1 MRLSRLTACVLGAV
15 GVAVWAATYHLAL
28 GDSDRYFLTAL
39 YLFDAALITFYIA
52 SLEMN
57 AHWAK
62 RRPATGRVVAIVPA
76 YEEEPG
82 LLRAALDALLRQ
94 TCRIDEIHVVD
105 DGSVQHPV
113 QPFDH
118 PRIVWH
124 RQANGGKRYA
134 QAGVLQKLRRTDW
147 DFILTVDSD
156 SVPGDDALEHLMR
169 AMSKRRVM
177 AATGLILTRNFR
189 QNWITRISDINI
201 GTSCLMIRSSR
212 SALGAVETTSGA
224 LALYRAGVVFDNLAD
239 YVSSGTN
246 GDDRRL
252 TMYALLRGDV
262 VVVND
267 AVVHSAMPS
276 TLGGLFRQR
285 LRWGKSSWQALPFAV
300 INLEWK
306 KLLFPLLAV
315 TQWIMLPVL
324 LTMTASGAFFHTA
337 PKYVAIAF
345 GSYLAIRYAETAQYM
360 LRRPY
365 MHWTAKLVMWLWA
378 TPVEL
383 AVKVVVIYPAKYWA
397 VLKLRDRGW
406 VTRGNAHAGRTD
418 SPAAAPAVP
427 VAAPPAPDDDTVQ
440 LPEIPVAKLLDPDTE
455 TTLTVPIP
463 RPRSGAPRHEGAA
476 R

>member
-28 GDSDRYFLTAL
+28 GDSDRHFLTAL

-57 AHWAK
+57 AHWAR

-76 YEEEPG
+76 YEEEPA

-94 TCRIDEIHVVD
+94 TYPIDEIHVMD
-105 DGSVQHPV
+105 DGSADHPV

-124 RQANGGKRYA
+124 RQPNGGKRLA
-134 QAGVLQKLRRTDW
+134 QAGVMQKLNRADW

-156 SVPGDDALEHLMR
+156 SVPGDDALEYLMR
-169 AMSKRRVM
+169 AMSKRKVM

-189 QNWITRISDINI
+189 DNWLTRISDINI

-224 LALYRAGVVFDNLAD
+224 LALYRAPVVFDNLPD
-239 YVSSGTN
+239 YVKSGTN

-267 AVVHSAMPS
+267 AVVHSAMPTS
-276 TLGGLFRQR
+276 IPGLYRQR

-324 LTMTASGAFFHTA
+324 LTMSASGAFFHTA
-337 PKYVAIAF
+337 PKYVAIAA

-383 AVKVVVIYPAKYWA
+383 IVKILVIYPAKYVA

-406 VTRGNAHAGRTD
+406 VTRGNAHAGH
-418 SPAAAPAVP
+418 PAEQP
-427 VAAPPAPDDDTVQ
+427 VADTTALPTPVDQDTVQ
-440 LPEIPVAKLLDPDTE
+440 IPRIPLAKLLDPDTE
-455 TTLTVPIP
+455 QTLTVALP
-463 RPRSGAPRHEGAA
+463 RQRTAAPQHEGIH

>member
-15 GVAVWAATYHLAL
+15 GVAAWAATYHLAL
-28 GDSDRYFLTAL
+28 GDTDRKFLTGL
-39 YLFDAALITFYIA
+39 YLFDAALITFYVA
-52 SLEMN
+52 SLELN

-62 RRPATGRVVAIVPA
+62 RRVATGRVVAIVPA
-76 YEEEPG
+76 YEEEPE

-94 TCRIDEIHVVD
+94 TYPVDEIHVMD
-105 DGSVQHPV
+105 DGSISSPV
-113 QPFDH
+113 QPFPH
-118 PRIVWH
+118 PKIVWH
-124 RQANGGKRYA
+124 RQTNGGKRYA
-134 QAGVLQKLRRTDW
+134 QAGVMQKLKRQDW

-169 AMSKRRVM
+169 AMSKRKVM
-177 AATGLILTRNFR
+177 AATGLIITRNFKD
-189 QNWITRISDINI
+189 NWLTRISDINI

-212 SALGAVETTSGA
+212 STLGAVETTSGA
-224 LALYRAGVVFDNLAD
+224 LALYRAAVVFDNLDD

-267 AVVHSAMPS
+267 AVVHSAMPD
-276 TLGGLFRQR
+276 TIQGLFKQR

-324 LTMTASGAFFHTA
+324 LLMTASGTFFTTA
-337 PKYVAIAF
+337 PKYVLIAF
-345 GSYLAIRYAETAQYM
+345 SSYLAIRYAETGQYM

-365 MHWTAKLVMWLWA
+365 MHWSAKAVMWLWA

-383 AVKVVVIYPAKYWA
+383 IVKIAVIYPAKYWA
-397 VLKLRDRGW
+397 VFKLRDRGW
-406 VTRGNAHAGRTD
+406 VTRGNAHAGSAIPEPRAEQDATQ
-418 SPAAAPAVP
+418 
-427 VAAPPAPDDDTVQ
+427 Q
-440 LPEIPVAKLLDPDTE
+440 LPVMKLLDPETE
-455 TTLTVPIP
+455 TTLQLTV
-463 RPRSGAPRHEGAA
+463 GHH
-476 R
+476 

>member
-1 MRLSRLTACVLGAV
+1 MRLSRLTACALGAV
-15 GVAVWAATYHLAL
+15 GVAAWAATYHLAL
-28 GDSDRYFLTAL
+28 GDTDRKFLTGL
-39 YLFDAALITFYIA
+39 YLFDAALIVFYIA

-57 AHWAK
+57 AHWTK
-62 RRPATGRVVAIVPA
+62 RRVATGRVVAIVPA
-76 YEEEPG
+76 YEEEPE

-94 TCRIDEIHVVD
+94 TYPIDEIHVMD
-105 DGSVQHPV
+105 DGSVTQPV
-113 QPFDH
+113 QPFHH
-118 PRIVWH
+118 PKIHWH
-124 RQANGGKRYA
+124 RQANGGKRHA
-134 QAGVLQKLRRTDW
+134 QAGVMQKLRRQDW

-177 AATGLILTRNFR
+177 AATGLILTRNFKD
-189 QNWITRISDINI
+189 NWITRISDINI

-212 SALGAVETTSGA
+212 SVLGAVETTSGA
-224 LALYRAGVVFDNLAD
+224 LALYRAAVVFDNLDD

-262 VVVND
+262 VVVNE
-267 AVVHSAMPS
+267 AVVHSAMPDN
-276 TLGGLFRQR
+276 LRGLFKQR

-300 INLEWK
+300 INLEPK

-324 LTMTASGAFFHTA
+324 LTMSASG
-337 PKYVAIAF
+337 IAF
-345 GSYLAIRYAETAQYM
+345 RPQPLYLGIAFASYLAIRYAETAQYM

-383 AVKVVVIYPAKYWA
+383 IVKILVIYPAKYWA
-397 VLKLRDRGW
+397 ILKLRDRGW
-406 VTRGNAHAGRTD
+406 VTRGNSPQAGVLAD
-418 SPAAAPAVP
+418 E
-427 VAAPPAPDDDTVQ
+427 DTVQ
-440 LPEIPVAKLLDPDTE
+440 IPRVRVAKLLDPDTE
-455 TTLTVPIP
+455 TTLNVALP
-463 RPRSGAPRHEGAA
+463 RQRAAWSPTREGSA

>member
-1 MRLSRLTACVLGAV
+1 MRRSRLTACVLGAV
-15 GVAVWAATYHLAL
+15 GVAAWAATYHLAL
-28 GDSDRYFLTAL
+28 GDSDRHFLTAL
-39 YLFDAALITFYIA
+39 YLFDAVLIVFYIA
-52 SLEMN
+52 SLEAN
-57 AHWAK
+57 THWA
-62 RRPATGRVVAIVPA
+62 RRQPATGRVVAVVPA
-76 YEEEPG
+76 FEEEPQ

-94 TCRIDEIHVVD
+94 TYPVDEIHVMD
-105 DGSVQHPV
+105 DGSADNPVRPFQHPKI
-113 QPFDH
+113 
-118 PRIVWH
+118 RWH
-124 RQANGGKRYA
+124 RQSNGGKRYA
-134 QAGVLQKLRRTDW
+134 QAGVLQKLRREDW

-189 QNWITRISDINI
+189 DNWITRVSDINI

-212 SALGAVETTSGA
+212 SVIGAVETTSGA
-224 LALYRAGVVFDNLAD
+224 LALYRAGLVFDNLPN

-262 VVVND
+262 VVVNA
-267 AVVHSAMPS
+267 AVVHSAMPD
-276 TLGGLFRQR
+276 TLGGLYGQR

-306 KLLFPLLAV
+306 KLAFPLLAV

-324 LTMTASGAFFHTA
+324 LTMTVSGAFFRTQPH
-337 PKYVAIAF
+337 YVAVAF
-345 GSYLAIRYAETAQYM
+345 CSYLAIRYAETAQYM
-360 LRRPY
+360 IRRPY

-383 AVKVVVIYPAKYWA
+383 IVKVAVIYPAKYAA

-406 VTRGNAHAGRTD
+406 VTRGNAHAGREMK
-418 SPAAAPAVP
+418 PAAVNVP
-427 VAAPPAPDDDTVQ
+427 VERAVDHDHDTLQ
-440 LPEIPVAKLLDPDTE
+440 LPRVPVAKLLDPETE
-455 TTLTVPIP
+455 TTLTLPIP
-463 RPRSGAPRHEGAA
+463 RQREAWSHLPEGTP
-476 R
+476 

>member
-1 MRLSRLTACVLGAV
+1 MRYSRLAACVFGAV
-15 GVAVWAATYHLAL
+15 GVAAWAATYHLAI
-28 GDSDRYFLTAL
+28 GDSDRHFLTAL
-39 YLFDAALITFYIA
+39 YLFDAGLITFYIS
-52 SLEMN
+52 SLEVN
-57 AHWAK
+57 SHWS
-62 RRPATGRVVAIVPA
+62 RRRIATGRVVAIVPA
-76 YEEEPG
+76 FEEEPE

-94 TCRIDEIHVVD
+94 TYPVTEIHVMD
-105 DGSVQHPV
+105 DGSAKAPVRPFPHPKI
-113 QPFDH
+113 
-118 PRIVWH
+118 RWH
-124 RQANGGKRYA
+124 RQPNGGKRCA
-134 QAGVLQKLRRTDW
+134 QAGVLQTLRRQDW

-177 AATGLILTRNFR
+177 AATGLILTRNFAD
-189 QNWITRISDINI
+189 NWITRISDLNI

-212 SALGAVETTSGA
+212 SVLGAVETTSGA
-224 LALYRAGVVFDNLAD
+224 LALYRAHVVFDNLAD

-267 AVVHSAMPS
+267 AVVHSAMPDS
-276 TLGGLFRQR
+276 LGGLFKQR

-324 LTMTASGAFFHTA
+324 LTMTASGVFFHTA
-337 PKYVAIAF
+337 PEYVAIAF

-360 LRRPY
+360 IRRPH
-365 MHWTAKLVMWLWA
+365 MHWTTKLLTWLWA

-383 AVKVVVIYPAKYWA
+383 IVKVAVIYPAKYWA
-397 VLKLRDRGW
+397 VAKLRDRGW
-406 VTRGNAHAGRTD
+406 VTRGNAHAGPTL
-418 SPAAAPAVP
+418 PAPR
-427 VAAPPAPDDDTVQ
+427 PAPDATQQ
-440 LPEIPVAKLLDPDTE
+440 LPPVAKLLDPHADNE
-455 TTLTVPIP
+455 TTLQLAL
-463 RPRSGAPRHEGAA
+463 RRR
-476 R
+476 